1 MDGSRLHIESNL
13 VDINTLLNSV
23 RELDAVMML
32 DKIHRVHLDAN
43 A

>member
-1 MDGSRLHIESNL
+1 MDGSRLHIESGL

-32 DKIHRVHLDAN
+32 VKSIAFI
-43 A
+43 